1 MEASGEYSFFQC
13 LQYLFPSLPKP
24 ELFMFTFSLPRCKSL
39 PWRPAI
45 PVGRENW
52 MSPGPGR
59 YFLHTGWGH
68 AFSCSLCCLGL
79 WELYFKWIKQSQCL
93 MTAAPKHVWPKS
105 LIFVLQMVT
114 CISYEIWNMCV
125 QVYVQGPRVGSMYN
139 LKVFPVISI
148 YLHRRTWLLPCWES
162 LVLYIMFLSEICVAF
177 TTVSIYSNFHVSS
190 S

>member
-125 QVYVQGPRVGSMYN
+125 QVYVLSCSVVCDCKPMDCS
-139 LKVFPVISI
+139 
-148 YLHRRTWLLPCWES
+148 LLGFSVDGIFQARILEW
-162 LVLYIMFLSEICVAF
+162 FA
-177 TTVSIYSNFHVSS
+177 TSS
-190 S
+190 SRGSSRPRDQTCISRVSW